1 MKEIETQLAKKKN
14 SNYLDRPY
22 LIFMFVIIL
31 NHLFALNEIIHSNI
45 VL

>member
-22 LIFMFVIIL
+22 LIFMIQYPRKL
-31 NHLFALNEIIHSNI
+31 GGYYGL
-45 VL
+45 

>member
-22 LIFMFVIIL
+22 LIFVSLSVFIVYDRLKIVRL
-31 NHLFALNEIIHSNI
+31 AL
-45 VL
+45 